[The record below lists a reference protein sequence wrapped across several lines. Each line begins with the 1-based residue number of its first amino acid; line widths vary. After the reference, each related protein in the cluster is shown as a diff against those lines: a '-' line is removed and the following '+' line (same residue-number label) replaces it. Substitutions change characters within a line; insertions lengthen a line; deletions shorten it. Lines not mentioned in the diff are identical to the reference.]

1 MDFPSAR
8 HRCSR
13 EASFLR
19 LIGFRSKS
27 VKNHLIESGMT
38 STLSS
43 ASTVVWTVVVRDLS
57 GGIMLSTEVRDAVTM
72 LVLKQRVTQQRGQP
86 VADQRFMVATR
97 GEQVGDDVTVAELA
111 AEACLMRG
119 NIL

>member
-1 MDFPSAR
+1 
-8 HRCSR
+8 
-13 EASFLR
+13 
-19 LIGFRSKS
+19 
-27 VKNHLIESGMT
+27 MT

-43 ASTVVWTVVVRDLS
+43 ASTVAWTVVVRDLS
-57 GGIMLSTEVRDAVTM
+57 GGIMLSTEVCRGDAVTM
-72 LVLKQRVTQQRGQP
+72 LVLKQRVTQQKGQP